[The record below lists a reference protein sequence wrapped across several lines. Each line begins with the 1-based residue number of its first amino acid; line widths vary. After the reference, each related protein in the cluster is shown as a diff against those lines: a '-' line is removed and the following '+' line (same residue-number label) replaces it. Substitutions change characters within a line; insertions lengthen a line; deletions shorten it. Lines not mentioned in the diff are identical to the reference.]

1 MNKYNQIIISSRGPP
16 PPLLN
21 NSYPPGVSG
30 GKSPPTPFLALHIF
44 QGLCKL
50 GRIILFIIY
59 FLWWG
64 FTIQIILF
72 ILAMSFI
79 SLKTSVFN

>member
-30 GKSPPTPFLALHIF
+30 GKSPPPFLALHIF

-64 FTIQIILF
+64 YTIQIILF

-79 SLKTSVFN
+79 SLKTPVFN